1 LSLRL
6 TIVVIAS
13 IRATQ
18 CIISFQR
25 TTSVSHRSMHLLNTL
40 KYCSSLLVIFVGAY
54 PQVMGH
60 AKPEKNSFFLL
71 CAVFNSLYSFV
82 WDVVMDW
89 GLGQPKLPRRRA
101 FLRHQLLYRPRNI
114 YYLVIAVDFALR
126 ILWVTKWWDWLH
138 DGVEFKLVSQVA
150 EAARRIIWNFLRV
163 EWQCLKL
170 EALGPTKKLSG
181 DEAALES
188 SLASME
194 TVPVTTEDEEDE
206 FGADVDPDGWRHSLI
221 AEMAGDSGSES
232 DSDDDDGGSDSEK
245 QGLVRKSASSASRQP
260 YRRVTRGN
268 SFSADDDG
276 SLESGDGGGSISS
289 ATTTVTVSAS
299 DVKHHFVSSRP
310 GAVPTSASSSRQGNR
325 QVAGG
330 GETATADE

>member
-1 LSLRL
+1 
-6 TIVVIAS
+6 
-13 IRATQ
+13 
-18 CIISFQR
+18 
-25 TTSVSHRSMHLLNTL
+25 MHLLNTL
-40 KYCSSLLVIFVGAY
+40 KYCSSLLVIFVGAF

-60 AKPEKNSFFLL
+60 AKPEKSSFFLL

-170 EALGPTKKLSG
+170 EALAPTKKLSG
-181 DEAALES
+181 DEAEIEAS
-188 SLASME
+188 MASME
-194 TVPVTTEDEEDE
+194 TVPLTTEDEEDE
-206 FGADVDPDGWRHSLI
+206 FGADVDPDGWRNSLI
-221 AEMAGDSGSES
+221 AEMASDSDS
-232 DSDDDDGGSDSEK
+232 DSDDDDGGSSGSDSE
-245 QGLVRKSASSASRQP
+245 QYATASKSDNGASHRP
-260 YRRVTRGN
+260 YRRATRGN
-268 SFSADDDG
+268 SFAADDDDG
-276 SLESGDGGGSISS
+276 SLESGEGGGATSS
-289 ATTTVTVSAS
+289 ATTTVTVSPS
-299 DVKHHFVSSRP
+299 DVKHHFVSMRP
-310 GAVPTSASSSRQGNR
+310 GAAPSTASSRQGA
-325 QVAGG
+325 VSGG
-330 GETATADE
+330 SKLAASGSGEAVTAAE